1 MLRVERFEAG
11 DRGGTAVR
19 TTDVAPTGPL
29 VLAQPTSHVLAR
41 VAPFAVLALAGE
53 ASLALPP
60 GPVSNVDTVASVA
73 LLALTALLLEISRR
87 TRSLTTALLI
97 PLSYVASALMLILAA
112 GGSTEGIGLIVILPI
127 LWASLN
133 LEIFESLIVV
143 LAVAAIELVT
153 SFTPV
158 DVTNTVRFRRE
169 FSFIFIGCLIVF
181 SIRELRRRIHRS
193 SELRDLLHAQMSET
207 IGELHEQTRINAV
220 LKNLV
225 DMLNF
230 CDVVE
235 EAYEV
240 FEYAVR
246 QIFRL
251 GGSIN
256 IVNPSTGQM
265 ERKCWWPGARSGS
278 APFDPECCFAVQSGQ
293 PYVSGAHSPLC
304 GHFAS
309 DVAPPTQ
316 CHPLYINREVVGL
329 LSVMMD
335 GDVNGAANESNDQ
348 YGSNARLVGDQISVW
363 LANFRL
369 RESLKNLAVRDP
381 LTNLFNRRFM
391 METLQRE
398 MAITA
403 RSHDATS
410 VMQIDIDHFKE
421 FNDSFGHDVGDAVLL
436 SLADVMIGLFRDSDV
451 PCRSGGE
458 EFTLILPR
466 CTWETA
472 HVRALELQA
481 RVSTMVVVVPDGR
494 VQPEPPTLSIG
505 IATSPEHGQ
514 TSDQLLRAADAAM
527 YRAKSMGRNRI
538 VRAVAPLH
546 A

>member
-1 MLRVERFEAG
+1 
-11 DRGGTAVR
+11 
-19 TTDVAPTGPL
+19 
-29 VLAQPTSHVLAR
+29 LAR